1 MSRRLIQ
8 CLMVVTMLA
17 SILHGQC
24 LLACSLQMPAHAT
37 AALNV
42 PSGEHSCCPHQS
54 DQKSQNSE
62 KPCRTDSAAISPSAN
77 EVSVATN
84 IVLLPVVLLD
94 QPRGALLPSLNL
106 HSHPTPAGAPDS
118 SSLSLLSSI
127 SILRI

>member
-1 MSRRLIQ
+1 MSRWLIQ
-8 CLMVVTMLA
+8 CLTVVTMLA
-17 SILHGQC
+17 SIFHAQC
-24 LLACSLQMPAHAT
+24 LLACSLQMPAHAA

-62 KPCRTDSAAISPSAN
+62 KPCRTDSPAISPAAN

-84 IVLLPVVLLD
+84 IVLPVAVLD
-94 QPRGALLPSLNL
+94 QPGGALLPALNF
-106 HSHPTPAGAPDS
+106 HSRQAPTASPAS

>member
-1 MSRRLIQ
+1 MSRWLIQ
-8 CLMVVTMLA
+8 CLTVATMLA
-17 SILHGQC
+17 SILHAQC
-24 LLACSLQMPAHAT
+24 LFACSLQIPAHAT

-62 KPCRTDSAAISPSAN
+62 KPCRTDSPAISPVAN

-84 IVLLPVVLLD
+84 IILPLAARD
-94 QPRGALLPSLNL
+94 QPGGALLPALNFRSRL
-106 HSHPTPAGAPDS
+106 TPAASPVS

>member
-1 MSRRLIQ
+1 MSRWLIQ
-8 CLMVVTMLA
+8 CLTVVTMLA
-17 SILHGQC
+17 SILHAQC
-24 LLACSLQMPAHAT
+24 LFACSLQMPAHAT

-62 KPCRTDSAAISPSAN
+62 KPCRTDSPAISPATN

-84 IVLLPVVLLD
+84 IVLPVVLLS
-94 QPRGALLPSLNL
+94 QPGGELLPALNF
-106 HSHPTPAGAPDS
+106 HSRLTAAVYPDS